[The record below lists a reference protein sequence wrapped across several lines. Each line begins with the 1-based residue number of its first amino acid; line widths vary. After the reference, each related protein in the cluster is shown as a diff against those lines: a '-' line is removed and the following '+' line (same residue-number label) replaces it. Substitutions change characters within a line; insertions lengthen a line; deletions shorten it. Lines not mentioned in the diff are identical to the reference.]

1 MEAARKTGQS
11 WSRISEGKLAGAF
24 SIRWIGNGQRFHPYF
39 LWAFLLLFTGF
50 SAAQSA
56 SAVPQQDSQTGPQP
70 VQTIDTLPDGQT
82 ITAEIPAR
90 PGKRIFSISACAG
103 CFVQIQIEQL
113 DLSMP
118 IATLSGPGIAN
129 PIARFCDF
137 GIHSVARIPFVAPQS
152 ANYRLEIH
160 VNLPSV
166 ARVRITLAKFRPAA
180 DADQDPIA
188 AYDALARAEA
198 LRRGNVPSTA
208 GQAIADYD
216 QAIELAQKDGKILL
230 QQQALIGK
238 TRIFIYLEGDYLAG
252 LKTAEAAKALLGK
265 EEKGGSPEATVIDAA
280 AWKVVASAN
289 YFLARYPSVI
299 DATNRSLALY
309 GQLGDLYWQG
319 ILDGN
324 VANAYLE
331 TGDMQHALSSAE
343 DALSIA
349 RKLSDQD
356 GISFTLATVAMIH
369 FLRGEYQAAFDANE
383 GALDEIA
390 LKPFPDEEG
399 QVWMGLGEL
408 YDELNDPER
417 ERDAL
422 NRALLLLHQTHDAV
436 YESTVLSDLALL
448 DLRQGRPR
456 QGAQSLQQAME
467 IARSHHLNN
476 EQSLALLGQAIVS
489 VDEGHSAAA
498 DQAVRDGLALARKT
512 GEVADA
518 ALLLQEQGDLNARL
532 GKTQPAL
539 AAYREAEFTWSTIPN
554 LEHAALARASMARLE
569 LRSGEIPQARSDIL
583 QALDGFEA
591 SRRNVGGRS
600 LRESFFASVHDFYD
614 LAIDLDMRE
623 GSAAQTDEALE
634 IAERARARSLM
645 DSVRA
650 SSAFSTAAVPRSL
663 IDQSAD
669 IERQVAA
676 TQQAIS
682 RLGIA
687 GEHGAALQKQTDLLH
702 DLVLQS
708 EDVEAKERKAAS
720 PSLADAVVH
729 PVTPAR
735 LKTDLVDSETALLE
749 YWVGRGSVYRWVITP
764 TAIRGA
770 RLCSTSTLA
779 AAVEAYRKSLLAREE
794 FPSNEELA
802 ARDARLSS
810 ADHELDRQ
818 AALLARLLIPASLPP
833 EVHRLVIV
841 PDGVLASVP
850 FAALRPDAAE
860 FLIER
865 YELVEEPSASVAMEL
880 VARAG
885 PTHHKDRIAVF
896 ADPVYN
902 RFDPRLAQPG
912 NAATLLAAKGAPSDA
927 HVLRSDVGFDLS
939 ALPRLSGSLTEA
951 HSIASI
957 AGTDRVETLLGFQ
970 ATPEQVMHLDWRNFS
985 IAHFATHA
993 IVDPVHP
1000 ELSGIVL
1007 STLDRNGK
1015 PQDGILWLHDIYRT
1029 PMPVSLVILSGCRTA
1044 SGRSIPGEGISGLA
1058 KAFLSSGASGVVGTL
1073 WSVDDAAAGE
1083 MVPWFYRA
1091 LIDRHLGIA
1100 GALREAQIKMLSR
1113 HQPPYDWAGYIVE
1126 GNWRTTASPE
1136 AP

>member
-1 MEAARKTGQS
+1 M
-11 WSRISEGKLAGAF
+11 
-24 SIRWIGNGQRFHPYF
+24 
-39 LWAFLLLFTGF
+39 WAFLLLFTGF

-70 VQTIDTLPDGQT
+70 VQSIDTLSDGQT

-198 LRRGNVPSTA
+198 LRRGNVPEHRRPSNRRLRSGDRVGA
-208 GQAIADYD
+208 KRWQNPAAAASADRED
-216 QAIELAQKDGKILL
+216 SH
-230 QQQALIGK
+230 
-238 TRIFIYLEGDYLAG
+238 IYLPRRRLSRRPENCGGGQSSA
-252 LKTAEAAKALLGK
+252 GK

-369 FLRGEYQAAFDANE
+369 FLRGEYQAALDANE

-498 DQAVRDGLALARKT
+498 DQAVQDGLALARKT

-720 PSLADAVVH
+720 PSLADAVIH

-770 RLCSTSTLA
+770 RLCSTSTLV

-850 FAALRPDAAE
+850 FAALRPEAAE

-885 PTHHKDRIAVF
+885 PVHHQDRIAIF

-902 RFDPRLAQPG
+902 RFDPRLAQQG

-957 AGTDRVETLLGFQ
+957 AG
-970 ATPEQVMHLDWRNFS
+970 S
-985 IAHFATHA
+985 
-993 IVDPVHP
+993 
-1000 ELSGIVL
+1000 
-1007 STLDRNGK
+1007 
-1015 PQDGILWLHDIYRT
+1015 
-1029 PMPVSLVILSGCRTA
+1029 
-1044 SGRSIPGEGISGLA
+1044 
-1058 KAFLSSGASGVVGTL
+1058 
-1073 WSVDDAAAGE
+1073 
-1083 MVPWFYRA
+1083 
-1091 LIDRHLGIA
+1091 
-1100 GALREAQIKMLSR
+1100 
-1113 HQPPYDWAGYIVE
+1113 
-1126 GNWRTTASPE
+1126 
-1136 AP
+1136 